1 MSDRRCF
8 IIGPMSDD
16 KDERGKKR
24 LDRLKSEIVSPVLE
38 EVGNPD
44 GVIYRVN
51 TPFDF
56 QARGATLVMNDI
68 LHAIDR
74 ADIVVADITGGN
86 PNVFYEL
93 GIVHALG
100 RPCVTVAQS
109 GASPH
114 FDLAHYRFIEIDLDA
129 MDPANQSADPER
141 AISLGQRALRAPL
154 DKAHRDADDW
164 RTLESPVIDFFRAPI
179 TYLSPASSLA
189 DGYCANFVEP
199 VVDAITRRRGVDYVY
214 DIGIG
219 KVGAPPSRQMDE
231 HQLLN
236 REERSQLS
244 LLILIPD
251 RLQYAHHE
259 YTQNFRGHLYPALV
273 EHGGRALPLW
283 ATQIDGQLTLIDV
296 PTTLNVLSTTVERRL
311 RFPGRDNDTESL
323 EIQTQE
329 IRRFTMCVRIR
340 FDEITR
346 RSPKFRNF
354 VKVGDSQEFGYLTR
368 FLE

>member
-1 MSDRRCF
+1 
-8 IIGPMSDD
+8 
-16 KDERGKKR
+16 
-24 LDRLKSEIVSPVLE
+24 
-38 EVGNPD
+38 
-44 GVIYRVN
+44 
-51 TPFDF
+51 
-56 QARGATLVMNDI
+56 
-68 LHAIDR
+68 
-74 ADIVVADITGGN
+74 
-86 PNVFYEL
+86 
-93 GIVHALG
+93 
-100 RPCVTVAQS
+100 
-109 GASPH
+109 
-114 FDLAHYRFIEIDLDA
+114 
-129 MDPANQSADPER
+129 
-141 AISLGQRALRAPL
+141 
-154 DKAHRDADDW
+154 
-164 RTLESPVIDFFRAPI
+164 
-179 TYLSPASSLA
+179 
-189 DGYCANFVEP
+189 
-199 VVDAITRRRGVDYVY
+199 
-214 DIGIG
+214 
-219 KVGAPPSRQMDE
+219 MDE